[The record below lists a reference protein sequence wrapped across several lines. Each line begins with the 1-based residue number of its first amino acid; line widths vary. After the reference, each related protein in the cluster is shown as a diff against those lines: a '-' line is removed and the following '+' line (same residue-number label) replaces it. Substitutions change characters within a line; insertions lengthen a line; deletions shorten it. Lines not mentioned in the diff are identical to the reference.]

1 MGVKGCQGGLK
12 LKNNTNTF
20 WYLCQKERAIIF
32 LPLGNFMLDFEGEL
46 KFKIN
51 QNKQTLKINKLT
63 KWTEVKHS
71 DSSKFHPSTSD
82 LALVS

>member
-1 MGVKGCQGGLK
+1 
-12 LKNNTNTF
+12 
-20 WYLCQKERAIIF
+20 
-32 LPLGNFMLDFEGEL
+32 MLDFEGEL